1 MLFKKCIMIL
11 KVSTAYKNIIA
22 YKYNVRVWPN
32 VEFFFFNWNVNLP
45 IFIYFIQHLML

>member
-1 MLFKKCIMIL
+1 MIL

-32 VEFFFFNWNVNLP
+32 VEFFFLIEMLISQFLFTLFN
-45 IFIYFIQHLML
+45 I